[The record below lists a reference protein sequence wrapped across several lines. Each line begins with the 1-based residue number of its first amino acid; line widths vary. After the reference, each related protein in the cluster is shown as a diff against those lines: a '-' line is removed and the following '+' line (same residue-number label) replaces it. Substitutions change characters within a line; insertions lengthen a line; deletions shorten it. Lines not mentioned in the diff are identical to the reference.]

1 MQKVKI
7 LKKNKLGSRGQIVVV
22 TNNIAHGLI
31 EAGLGKIF
39 KASNKMMSAKKYKSK
54 RKKGYSIK

>member
-1 MQKVKI
+1 MQKIKL
-7 LKKNKLGSRGQIVVV
+7 LKKTYLGNKGEVVEV

-31 EAGLGKIF
+31 EAGAGKLYRGR
-39 KASNKMMSAKKYKSK
+39 NKMMTPR